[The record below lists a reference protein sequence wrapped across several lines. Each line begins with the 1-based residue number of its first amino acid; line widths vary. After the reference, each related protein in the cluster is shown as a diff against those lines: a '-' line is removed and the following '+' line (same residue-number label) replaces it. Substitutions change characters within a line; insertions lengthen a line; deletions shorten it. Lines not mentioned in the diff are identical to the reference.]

1 LVSEHTRRS
10 AWATLV
16 LGLAV
21 TVASESVARADDALN
36 SSVKPKNVGALD
48 EGPHDEF
55 NLLPVAGGTTDIGIG
70 GGYFAGLARVEQ
82 GFDPYLW
89 NIESAGLVTFKL
101 RGEKIVLPYQDDY
114 VELTVP
120 RVFGLPLR
128 LEVRGEYSW
137 ETTLGYY
144 GLGNASPAPATPD
157 STYNQ
162 YGRLHPA
169 LVVDARW
176 RVVDHVAAMAGV
188 GFSRSWLQVAQNSK
202 LAADL
207 QSGSPEVKHLLGL
220 VEPAGVATAIG
231 GLQWDSRDNEVS
243 AHSGSYDTAG
253 LRISPGG
260 LKETP
265 YRYAELTGITRVF
278 IPIVGPYV
286 VLAMRLAGDVLVG
299 QPPFYELSRFEDT
312 YALGGQNGVR
322 GIPGQRYYGKV
333 KVLGNVELRT
343 EIKSFRAL
351 GKRMIFGI
359 VGFADGGR
367 VWADTSLQPALDGNR
382 IGIKYG
388 LGGGLRL
395 QSGSSFVLR
404 ADVAWS
410 PDAAAIGS
418 PVGGYFAAGQMF

>member
-1 LVSEHTRRS
+1 MV
-10 AWATLV
+10 
-16 LGLAV
+16 
-21 TVASESVARADDALN
+21 
-36 SSVKPKNVGALD
+36 
-48 EGPHDEF
+48 
-55 NLLPVAGGTTDIGIG
+55 
-70 GGYFAGLARVEQ
+70 
-82 GFDPYLW
+82 
-89 NIESAGLVTFKL
+89 
-101 RGEKIVLPYQDDY
+101 
-114 VELTVP
+114 
-120 RVFGLPLR
+120 
-128 LEVRGEYSW
+128 
-137 ETTLGYY
+137 
-144 GLGNASPAPATPD
+144 
-157 STYNQ
+157 
-162 YGRLHPA
+162 
-169 LVVDARW
+169 
-176 RVVDHVAAMAGV
+176 GV
-188 GFSRSWLQVAQNSK
+188 GFSRSWLQVAPNSK
-202 LAADL
+202 LATDL

-243 AHSGSYDTAG
+243 SHSGSYDTAG

-333 KVLGNVELRT
+333 KVLGNLELRT

-351 GKRMIFGI
+351 NKRMIFGV

-367 VWADTSLQPALDGNR
+367 VWADTSLHPELDGNR
-382 IGIKYG
+382 VGIKYG

-410 PDAAAIGS
+410 PDASAIGS